1 MSLVVM
7 SCQRFGCYH
16 GTCRP
21 SIEEILPRLC
31 CLLRCLIVHQAQVFI
46 RLLADLVLSIG
57 HLSYHQVIQV
67 GANLDFLGTLGP
79 TTPRHDTWMMILILK
94 DHVA

>member
-7 SCQRFGCYH
+7 GCQRFGGYH

-21 SIEEILPRLC
+21 SIEEILSRLC
-31 CLLRCLIVHQAQVFI
+31 CLLRRLIVHQAQVFI
-46 RLLADLVLSIG
+46 RLLADLVLSVG

-67 GANLDFLGTLGP
+67 GANLNFLGTLG
-79 TTPRHDTWMMILILK
+79 TATSSHDTRMMILILK